1 METSISRVYSEFS
14 FHFVS
19 VYQRL
24 VQFYGWCMSRADPR
38 VAKWPLMASPVPTL
52 LIAMAYLTSVYYGR
66 KFMAKR
72 KPFSIRGILIPYN
85 LAMALLN
92 LYIGLELATTQ
103 HRKQYNWLCQPVNY
117 SDDPDE
123 IRIASALWW
132 YYFSRLVE
140 MMDTIF
146 LVMRKKWQQLTF
158 LHVYHH
164 STMFMLWWIG
174 VKWVPGGSAFFAAMV
189 NSFIH
194 VAMYLYYALAA
205 CGPKVQKY
213 LCWKKYLTILQMAQF
228 VSALVLG
235 LRALVYGCDFPLW
248 MQYARVV
255 YMSSFLFLFGQ
266 YYRNAYLQKKQ
277 HSQKKNR

>member
-1 METSISRVYSEFS
+1 
-14 FHFVS
+14 
-19 VYQRL
+19 
-24 VQFYGWCMSRADPR
+24 
-38 VAKWPLMASPVPTL
+38 
-52 LIAMAYLTSVYYGR
+52 
-66 KFMAKR
+66 
-72 KPFSIRGILIPYN
+72 
-85 LAMALLN
+85 
-92 LYIGLELATTQ
+92 
-103 HRKQYNWLCQPVNY
+103 
-117 SDDPDE
+117 
-123 IRIASALWW
+123 
-132 YYFSRLVE
+132 
-140 MMDTIF
+140 
-146 LVMRKKWQQLTF
+146 
-158 LHVYHH
+158 
-164 STMFMLWWIG
+164 MFMLWRIG

-205 CGPKVQKY
+205 CDPKVQKY

-228 VSALVLG
+228 VSAVVLG